1 MNRQWI
7 HKARNQA
14 ETSEGFG
21 GAGMGIARSGCELRD
36 VLIEVR
42 LTSFGGSRLHRYW
55 ILITTLISVQLF
67 V

>member
-7 HKARNQA
+7 HKARNR
-14 ETSEGFG
+14 GRDFPKDL